1 MILPVFLLATMTLA
15 AGGPSDPDPRFSAV
29 AAMVERGIRRGVY
42 PGAVLVIGRR
52 DTVLYSRG
60 FGRLTW
66 AARSPAPSPS
76 ATLWDLA
83 SLTKVM
89 ATASAVMVLVDRG
102 TVRLDEPVAR
112 YLPRVTGGGREQ
124 ITVRML
130 LDHTS
135 GLPAY
140 LAFHRLAASR
150 DAAIEL
156 LYRQPLVRQP
166 GTSAVYSDLNAI
178 LLGLLVEQ
186 VTTESLDVFTA
197 REVSRP
203 LGLTSTMFTPSL
215 RAGLSIA
222 PSRKVGGR
230 PVAGRV
236 NDDNAFLFGGVAGQA
251 GLFSTGADVARFAQ
265 YWLRSEDN
273 RARTGDHGGRLGKPG
288 EGWVSSGT
296 MREFLHRSAAS
307 GSRALGWDTPEPN
320 RDTPSI
326 YGGLAG
332 PLTYGHSGWTGTMLW
347 IDPVRDLFV
356 VFLTNRSLEPKIRR
370 SLTALRDIRSSVSDL
385 VLSAGGR

>member
-1 MILPVFLLATMTLA
+1 MILPVLLLANTVLSVS
-15 AGGPSDPDPRFSAV
+15 GPSDPDARFFAA

-52 DTVLYSRG
+52 DSVLYSRG

-66 AARSPAPSPS
+66 AAKSPRPSPNT
-76 ATLWDLA
+76 TLWDLA

-89 ATASAVMVLVDRG
+89 ATTSAMMVLVDRG
-102 TVRLDEPVAR
+102 TVLLDEPVAR
-112 YLPRVTGGGREQ
+112 YLPRFTGDGRERV
-124 ITVRML
+124 TVRML

-150 DAAIEL
+150 DEAIEL
-156 LYRQPLVRQP
+156 LYGEPLRRRP
-166 GTSAVYSDLNAI
+166 GASAVYSDLNAI
-178 LLGLLVEQ
+178 LLGLLVES

-197 REVSRP
+197 REVSLP
-203 LGLTSTMFTPSL
+203 LGLTSTVFLPGL
-215 RAGLSIA
+215 RTGFSVA

-265 YWLRSEDN
+265 YWLRSGEE
-273 RARTGDHGGRLGKPG
+273 RGKPGKPG
-288 EGWVSSGT
+288 EGWVSAGT
-296 MREFLHRSAAS
+296 MREFLRRTPSS
-307 GSRALGWDTPEPN
+307 GSRLLGWDTPEPHGN
-320 RDTPSI
+320 TPSI
-326 YGGLAG
+326 YGSLAG
-332 PLTYGHSGWTGTMLW
+332 PLTYGHTGWTGTMLW

-356 VFLTNRSLEPKIRR
+356 VFLTNRSLEPKARR
-370 SLTALRDIRSSVSDL
+370 SLTALRDIRTSLSDL

>member
-1 MILPVFLLATMTLA
+1 MILPGFLLATMTLTAGA
-15 AGGPSDPDPRFSAV
+15 ASDPDPRFSAV

-76 ATLWDLA
+76 STLWDLA

-112 YLPRVTGGGREQ
+112 YLPRVSGDGRER

-156 LYRQPLVRQP
+156 LYRQPLVRRP

-178 LLGLLVEQ
+178 LLGLLVEK

-230 PVAGRV
+230 PAAGRV

-265 YWLRSEDN
+265 HWLRSGEN
-273 RARTGDHGGRLGKPG
+273 RGSIEKPG

-296 MREFLHRSAAS
+296 MREFLQRGTAS

-320 RDTPSI
+320 GDRPSI
-326 YGGLAG
+326 YGALAG
-332 PLTYGHSGWTGTMLW
+332 PLTYGHTGWTGTMLW

-356 VFLTNRSLEPKIRR
+356 VFLTNRSLEPKVRR

>member
-1 MILPVFLLATMTLA
+1 MIAAVLLLLGGA
-15 AGGPSDPDPRFSAV
+15 AISPGPSDPDLRFKAV
-29 AAMVERGIRRGVY
+29 AEVVERGIRQGVY

-52 DTVLYSRG
+52 GSVLYSRG

-66 AARSPAPSPS
+66 DRKSPVPSPS
-76 ATLWDLA
+76 RTLWDLA

-102 TVRLDEPVAR
+102 TVILDAPVSR
-112 YLPRVTGGGREQ
+112 YLPRFQGEGRERV
-124 ITVRML
+124 TVRML

-140 LAFHRLAASR
+140 LAFHRLAANR
-150 DAAIEL
+150 DAAVEL
-156 LYRQPLVRQP
+156 LYQAGLARRP

-178 LLGLLVEQ
+178 LLGLLVEK
-186 VTTESLDVFTA
+186 VTTETLDVFTA

-203 LGLTSTMFTPSL
+203 LGLTSTVFAPAL
-215 RAGLSIA
+215 RDDLSVA
-222 PSRKVGGR
+222 PSRMVRGR
-230 PVAGRV
+230 PEAGRV

-265 YWLRSEDN
+265 RWLRSGEDGGS
-273 RARTGDHGGRLGKPG
+273 TGKAG

-296 MREFLHRSAAS
+296 MREFLQRTTGS
-307 GSRALGWDTPEPN
+307 GSRALGWDTPESGGAK
-320 RDTPSI
+320 PSI
-326 YGGLAG
+326 YGALAG
-332 PLTYGHSGWTGTMLW
+332 PLTYGHTGWTGTMLW

-356 VFLTNRSLEPKIRR
+356 VFLTNRSLEPKVRR
-370 SLTALRDIRSSVSDL
+370 SLTAIRDIRTSLSDL

>member
-1 MILPVFLLATMTLA
+1 VILPGFLLATMMLT
-15 AGGPSDPDPRFSAV
+15 AGGTSDPDPRFSAV

-102 TVRLDEPVAR
+102 SVRLDEPVAR
-112 YLPRVTGGGREQ
+112 YLPRVSGGGREQ

-150 DAAIEL
+150 DAAVEL
-156 LYRQPLVRQP
+156 LYRQPLVRRP
-166 GTSAVYSDLNAI
+166 GASAVYSDLNAI
-178 LLGLLVEQ
+178 LLGLLVEK

-265 YWLRSEDN
+265 HWLRSGED
-273 RARTGDHGGRLGKPG
+273 RGSIGKPG

-296 MREFLHRSAAS
+296 MREFLQRSTAS

-320 RDTPSI
+320 GGRPSI
-326 YGGLAG
+326 YGALAG
-332 PLTYGHSGWTGTMLW
+332 PLTYGHTGWTGTMLW

-356 VFLTNRSLEPKIRR
+356 VFLTNRSLEPKVRR

>member
-1 MILPVFLLATMTLA
+1 VIASALMLLGAVGASTSS
-15 AGGPSDPDPRFSAV
+15 SDPDPRFSAV
-29 AAMVERGIRRGVY
+29 AAVVERGIRQGVY

-52 DTVLYSRG
+52 DSVLYSRG

-66 AARSPAPSPS
+66 SAKSPAPSPS
-76 ATLWDLA
+76 RTLWDLA

-102 TVRLDEPVAR
+102 TVLLDAPVSR
-112 YLPRVTGGGREQ
+112 YLPRFVGEGHERV
-124 ITVRML
+124 TVRML

-156 LYRQPLVRQP
+156 LYRAPLARRP
-166 GTSAVYSDLNAI
+166 GASAVYSDLNAI
-178 LLGLLVEQ
+178 LLGLLVEK

-203 LGLTSTMFTPSL
+203 LGLTSTVFTPEP

-222 PSRKVGGR
+222 PSRMVHGR

-265 YWLRSEDN
+265 QWLRSGED
-273 RARTGDHGGRLGKPG
+273 GGRAGTPASA
-288 EGWVSSGT
+288 WVSFGT
-296 MREFLHRSAAS
+296 MREFLQRTTGS
-307 GSRALGWDTPEPN
+307 GSRALGWDTPEPEGGK
-320 RDTPSI
+320 PSI
-326 YGGLAG
+326 YGALAG
-332 PLTYGHSGWTGTMLW
+332 PLTYGHTGWTGTMLW

-356 VFLTNRSLEPKIRR
+356 VFLTNRSLEPRVRR
-370 SLTALRDIRSSVSDL
+370 SLTALRDIRTSLSDL